1 MSTKPKSATVGTVSF
16 PPWGFMKP
24 LYAEAVDGKPPKKF
38 RLRDGTVPTPA
49 QWTAWLDDLA
59 DDLSAFLWPRYT
71 KGAWVGAASSWMTE
85 LSAADLALMPALA
98 LQLDALIGSTSLA
111 HKALFV
117 AEDEAPPS
125 ITGFLHYHAAA
136 EMPMLKKM
144 PALIAEGGGAFA
156 GPVALCIKQ
165 RMQRPRP
172 YQMAMML
179 GGTGLKHETANS
191 AITPSLIS
199 GHCIQG
205 AMALVNVVHGLEHK
219 ADGSVV
225 PVDALTLGHLQ
236 AFLIDGGDRRVFAG
250 VHYPSDN
257 ISSWYCALRMCRHF
271 FFDLASDLAQTAV
284 DQDRARAVLWDAVA
298 NKSAVYG
305 AIKRAVAA
313 GTAPE
318 LAGPLQ
324 RLQDEAATSAVQV
337 SAASRVAGRA
347 AGQKRTR

>member
-1 MSTKPKSATVGTVSF
+1 MNKQSKSAAAGTATLA
-16 PPWGFMKP
+16 PWGFMKP
-24 LYAEAVDGKPPKKF
+24 AYAGAVDGKHPEKF
-38 RLRDGTVPTPA
+38 RLRDGTRPTAA

-59 DDLSAFLWPRYT
+59 DDLATFLWPRYA
-71 KGAWVGAASSWMTE
+71 GGSWVGAATGWMTE
-85 LSAADLALMPALA
+85 LSIVDLALMPALA
-98 LQLDALIGSTSLA
+98 TQLDTLIGSTTIT

-125 ITGFLHYHAAA
+125 ITGFLHYHPAAGT
-136 EMPMLKKM
+136 PRLKKM

-156 GPVALCIKQ
+156 GLVALCIKQ

-172 YQMAMML
+172 YQVAMML
-179 GGTGLKHETANS
+179 GGAGLKHETANS

-205 AMALVNVVHGLEHK
+205 AMALVNVVHGLEHRP
-219 ADGSVV
+219 DGSVE
-225 PVDALTLGHLQ
+225 PLDPTFLGHLQ

-271 FFDLASDLAQTAV
+271 FFDAAGDPAQTAT
-284 DQDRARAVLWDAVA
+284 DQERARAVLWDAVSS
-298 NKSAVYG
+298 KSAVYS
-305 AIKRAVAA
+305 AIQRAVAA
-313 GTAPE
+313 GTAPA

-324 RLQDEAATSAVQV
+324 RLQDEAAP
-337 SAASRVAGRA
+337 AAAAQPAAARRA
-347 AGQKRTR
+347 AAPKRKR